1 MNSSNPLL
9 KKIRSPIVYSV
20 VLLSLGGFLGAIT
33 RYAFTI
39 LFPNLLAT
47 LLVNTFGSIFIG
59 ILFYAGTFSERSNPL
74 LHFFLVIGFVASFT
88 TYSTFALETFISPQ
102 FAIFNVLLTYI
113 LGFIGVLFGKFIN
126 EKLQQVGLW

>member
-1 MNSSNPLL
+1 
-9 KKIRSPIVYSV
+9 VYSA

-39 LFPNLLAT
+39 LFPNILAT

-59 ILFYAGTFSERSNPL
+59 ILFYAGTSSERSNPL